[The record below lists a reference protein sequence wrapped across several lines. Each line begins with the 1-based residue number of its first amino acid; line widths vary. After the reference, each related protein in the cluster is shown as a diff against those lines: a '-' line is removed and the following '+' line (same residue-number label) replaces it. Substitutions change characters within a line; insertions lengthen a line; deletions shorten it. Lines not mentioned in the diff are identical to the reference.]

1 MSNEELQR
9 KERERREK
17 KLYKQLEKQQKK
29 LAAKGIHVDIETL
42 KKDYET
48 QRAGGKSTLNL
59 EAALAA
65 ASANEEIDVVGGID
79 DSMDLDE
86 SDVEGDMIGGTNSQ
100 QTQIRLKQMEA
111 DIKKKISP
119 FSIESLLAKRQLSVQ
134 AAAVASLANATAAST
149 AFGHIKEEKNSEEN
163 NNPPMVSPIPTS
175 CSSPLSRG
183 SMTSPPPSTRYLSP
197 SPSPAS
203 QQPSMPPTTSVSGL
217 HFPIPIFPSL
227 ANSSNH
233 PASGGIT
240 ASSVASSISQELSLL
255 KPLTASP
262 EKQFPF
268 LSKFDPS
275 KISFNS
281 TLASLQ
287 PEPQSLVES
296 EDDVEDGAS
305 AGIIGGRGPLCC
317 SSPTDQSRVAAQF
330 EAPPLASA
338 TSPSSSS

>member
-79 DSMDLDE
+79 DSMDLD
-86 SDVEGDMIGGTNSQ
+86 SDVEQEMTNSQ

-262 EKQFPF
+262 EKTQFPF

-287 PEPQSLVES
+287 PEPPLVES
-296 EDDVEDGAS
+296 EDDVEDIAS
-305 AGIIGGRGPLCC
+305 AGIGGGRGPLCC
-317 SSPTDQSRVAAQF
+317 SSPTDQSRVAF